1 MTDLS
6 FACAGVKPEPYSAA
20 PTLAFRLRVHESTGA
35 DVRAIAL
42 RCQLR
47 IQPGQRTYTEAEA
60 RRLSDLFGPRERWAA
75 TLHPLQFATVTAMVP
90 AFRGGTEV
98 DLPVPCSYD
107 LEVACGRYFQA
118 LESGEV
124 PLLLLF
130 TGTVFT
136 ADEVE
141 MVRWDRECAARMPVS
156 VWRELMD
163 GHFPNSGWL
172 RLRRDTLSELEAYRR
187 GRALTGWD
195 ETIKV
200 LILEALGGGVAP

>member
-6 FACAGVKPEPYSAA
+6 FGCLGVRPEPHSAA
-20 PTLAFRLRVHESTGA
+20 PTLIFRLRIRESTGA
-35 DVRAIAL
+35 DIRAIAL

-47 IQPGQRTYTEAEA
+47 IEPAQRAYSDAEA
-60 RRLSDLFGPRERWAA
+60 QRLTDLFGARERWAA
-75 TLHPLQFATVTAMVP
+75 TLRPLQFATVTAMVP
-90 AFRGGTEV
+90 AFRGGTEI

-118 LESGEV
+118 LDLGEV

-136 ADEVE
+136 AAEVE
-141 MVRWDRECAARMPVS
+141 MVRWDRECAARMPVP
-156 VWRELMD
+156 VWRQLMD
-163 GHFPNSGWL
+163 GHFPDSGWL

-195 ETIKV
+195 ETIRV
-200 LILEALGGGVAP
+200 LMLEASGGGAAP